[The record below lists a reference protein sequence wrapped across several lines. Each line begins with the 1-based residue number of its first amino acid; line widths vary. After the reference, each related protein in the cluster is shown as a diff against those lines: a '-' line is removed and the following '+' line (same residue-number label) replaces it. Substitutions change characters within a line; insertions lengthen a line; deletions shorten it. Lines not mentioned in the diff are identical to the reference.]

1 MDPMRRGFPFVPRVR
16 LVSRLVLALSLAL
29 GAAACDRKT
38 EPTPVPI
45 PIAPASV
52 VESYT
57 GTLFMAG
64 SNLHTFAV
72 AQNGEM
78 KVTLTAISTVP
89 VDADPNADPP
99 VAAIPSTPVTTPMTL
114 TVGQPTLTTLGVQ
127 CSSLKSVVAPAGAAP
142 QLTGQALLGT
152 FCVSISD
159 PNGELPRA
167 SNYAITVIHS

>member
-1 MDPMRRGFPFVPRVR
+1 MDPMRCGFPSVPVVSQ
-16 LVSRLVLALSLAL
+16 LVIVLSLAL
-29 GAAACDRKT
+29 GAAACNRST
-38 EPTPVPI
+38 EPTPVTI
-45 PIAPASV
+45 PVAPATV
-52 VESYT
+52 VENYS
-57 GTLFMAG
+57 GTLFQAG

-72 AQNGEM
+72 IQTGEM
-78 KVTLTAISTVP
+78 KVTLTSIATVP

-99 VAAIPSTPVTTPMTL
+99 VAASPSTPVTAPMTI

-127 CSSLKSVVAPAGAAP
+127 CSNLKSVVAPAGSSP

-159 PNGELPRA
+159 PNAELPRA